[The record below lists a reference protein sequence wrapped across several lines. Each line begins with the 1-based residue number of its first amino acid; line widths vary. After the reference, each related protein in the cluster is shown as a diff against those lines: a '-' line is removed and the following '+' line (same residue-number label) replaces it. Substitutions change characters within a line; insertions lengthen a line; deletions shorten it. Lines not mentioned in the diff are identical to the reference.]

1 VKPVGENDNVFRVLR
16 LFLPETTLEQWATD
30 GRVDV
35 KDGRLTVGSENTS
48 FALTRAVHFCQLVS
62 GTDDQRLLAKVK
74 TLVQLQQLGAEQMRE
89 SVIIGEAAYEVVPGY
104 VTELLRKTGDAKGEA
119 ESEADLLASFLL
131 NKMR

>member
-1 VKPVGENDNVFRVLR
+1 MIMFSAVIR
-16 LFLPETTLEQWATD
+16 LFLPETTLEQWAVD

-35 KDGRLTVGSENTS
+35 NDGRLTVGGENTS

-62 GTDDQRLLAKVK
+62 GTDDQHLLAKVK
-74 TLVQLQQLGAEQMRE
+74 TQGQLQQLGAEQLRE
-89 SVIIGEAAYEVVPGY
+89 SVIVGETAYEVVPGY
-104 VTELLRKTGDAKGEA
+104 VTELSQNAGDAKGEA